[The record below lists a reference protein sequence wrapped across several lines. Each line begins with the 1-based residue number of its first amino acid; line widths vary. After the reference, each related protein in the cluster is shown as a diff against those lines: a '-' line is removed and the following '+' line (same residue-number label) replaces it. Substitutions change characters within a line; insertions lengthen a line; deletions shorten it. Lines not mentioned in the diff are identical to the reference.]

1 MENRRIFTGAVALFF
16 AVGLGWYLVGGGQRS
31 APRPPKLPYRANG
44 IIISA
49 VPAGGLTTGINRAE
63 GAAGDLLVQNGRL
76 SFVVGGDAPGLER
89 QARHG
94 ALLDLALKDFHAD
107 ELVDLRP
114 ILRES
119 GKPLPLVMVQ
129 VTLVREGKFPVVRVE
144 QATGDGRV
152 RVATDFEAAPNS
164 SKIVLVTRIQNEGD
178 RVLRSVELG
187 ERTRWPGA
195 GSFSPRVGFPKLT
208 SKAEV
213 SWVAREGKQLSYAL
227 VFPRGPVQA
236 SFIFDIV
243 GQVGQETTA
252 LVGDVSIG
260 ATIAYRREL
269 LVTAGDMADIAE
281 MVMRSLGV
289 EIGWVVGRVEPPP
302 AWATVEARF
311 PDGKAALSV
320 RAHSDG
326 SFRLPLPVG
335 DYGLDLRAPG
345 GEDDS
350 QVSVFRDRK
359 TEVKFSAKVPGHLK
373 YQVTDSDGAE
383 IAARLTLRGIPPTKD
398 PELYPVEQASGAKNV
413 VYTRSG
419 IGDVELP
426 AGHYY
431 VVVSHGPEFELAT
444 HDIEVDS
451 QNGAAIHSS
460 LARSVDT
467 SGWVGCDFHLH
478 AAPSRDSS
486 VTLPDRVLSLLAE
499 GVEFA
504 VPTDHNHIT
513 DYTRAIAEHRAASEL
528 GTTSGVEITTGTWG
542 HFNAYPYPLHTAP
555 PPYSGVNPIEM
566 FAAVRARAPGA
577 VVQVNHPRMPG
588 VGYFNRIELNAE
600 TGSAATEGASFE
612 FDALE
617 VVNGYDLENPKFI
630 ESNLHE
636 FFALLNIGRRYTATG
651 NSDSHRLQINWAGYP
666 RTYVRVPDDQPG
678 KLTGAAVARAVHEG
692 HAIVSNGI
700 FLTVTANGNA
710 GPGDTVTGS
719 RVTLQMEAR
728 GPSWVDLS
736 RVEVWVNGG
745 LFSKSPTLAKPTP
758 GGRLVWQVELD
769 LRLDSW
775 IAVVAHGEEP
785 MTNAFYGRR
794 VLPFAFTNPIFVDAD
809 EDGVFR
815 APEAPQR

>member
-1 MENRRIFTGAVALFF
+1 MENRRIFTGAVALVV
-16 AVGLGWYLVGGGQRS
+16 AVGLGWYLVGGGERA

-44 IIISA
+44 ITISA

-76 SFVVGGDAPGLER
+76 AFVVGGDAPGLER

-94 ALLDLALKDFHAD
+94 ALLDLALNDFHAD

-119 GKPLPLVMVQ
+119 GKPLPLVMVD
-129 VTLVREGKFPVVRVE
+129 VTLAREGKFPVVRVE
-144 QATGDGRV
+144 QASGDGRV
-152 RVATDFEAAPNS
+152 RVATDFEAAPNRA
-164 SKIVLVTRIQNEGD
+164 KIELVTRVQNGGD
-178 RVLRSVELG
+178 RVLRAVELG

-252 LVGDVSIG
+252 LVGDVPVGSS
-260 ATIAYRREL
+260 IAYRREL
-269 LVTAGDMADIAE
+269 LVVPGDMSDVAE
-281 MVMRSLGV
+281 MVQRSLGV
-289 EIGWVVGRVEPPP
+289 EIGWVVGRIEPPP
-302 AWATVEARF
+302 AWAKVEARF
-311 PDGKAALSV
+311 ADNKPALSV
-320 RAHSDG
+320 RARRDG

-335 DYGLDLRAPG
+335 AYGLDLRAPG

-350 QVSVFRDRK
+350 QVNVFRGQT
-359 TEVKFSAKVPGHLK
+359 TEVKFSAKVPGHLR
-373 YQVTDSDGAE
+373 YHVTDSDGAE
-383 IAARLTLRGIPPTKD
+383 LAARITLRGVSPTRD

-419 IGDVELP
+419 IGDIELP
-426 AGHYY
+426 AGHYH
-431 VVVSHGPEFELAT
+431 VVASHGPEFEIAT

-467 SGWVGCDFHLH
+467 TGWLGCDFHLH
-478 AAPSRDSS
+478 SAPSRDSS

-504 VPTDHNHIT
+504 VPTDHNHVT
-513 DYTRAIAEHRAASEL
+513 DYSRALSEHRATNEL
-528 GTTSGVEITTGTWG
+528 GSVSGVEITTGTWG
-542 HFNAYPYPLHTAP
+542 HFNAYPYPLHAAP
-555 PPYSGVNPIEM
+555 PPYSGVNPIEI

-617 VVNGYDLENPKFI
+617 VVNGYDLENPKFV
-630 ESNLHE
+630 ESNIRE
-636 FFALLNIGRRYTATG
+636 YFALLNIGRRYTATG
-651 NSDSHRLQINWAGYP
+651 NSDSHRLLINWAGYP
-666 RTYVRVPDDQPG
+666 RTYVRVPDDQPS
-678 KLTGAAVARAVHEG
+678 KVTGATVARAVHEG
-692 HAIVSNGI
+692 HAMVSNGI
-700 FLTVTANGNA
+700 FLVVTANGDR
-710 GPGDTVTGS
+710 GPGDTLTGR

-728 GPSWVDLS
+728 APSWVDLA
-736 RVEVWVNGG
+736 RLEVWVNGG
-745 LFSKSPTLAKPTP
+745 LFSKSPPVAKPTP
-758 GGRLVWQVELD
+758 GGRLVWEVELD
-769 LRLDSW
+769 LKIDSW
-775 IAVVAHGEEP
+775 ISVVAHGDEP
-785 MTNAFYGRR
+785 MTNVFYGRR
-794 VLPFAFTNPIFVDAD
+794 VLPFAFTNAIFVDAD

-815 APEAPQR
+815 APEAPPR